1 MNKTINMK
9 RFNKVIK
16 SLKSNEVIRSNKVL
30 SEELNKLILYEDD
43 LKDFIKNLV
52 WVDFKFKKGNYEI
65 HFLNGRKEVELR
77 FNSMNMKLDNLLP
90 YIQEEL
96 T

>member
-16 SLKSNEVIRSNKVL
+16 SLKSNEVIRSDKVL
-30 SEELNKLILYEDD
+30 SEELNKLIFDEDD
-43 LKDFIKNLV
+43 LKDFIKDLV

-65 HFLNGRKEVELR
+65 HSLNERKEVELR

>member
-1 MNKTINMK
+1 MNKTIDIK
-9 RFNKVIK
+9 KFNKIIK
-16 SLKSNEVIRSNKVL
+16 SLKNNEVIRTDKVL
-30 SEELNKLILYEDD
+30 SEELNKIIFDEDD
-43 LKDFIKNLV
+43 LKDFLRKLV
-52 WVDFKFKKGNYEI
+52 WVDFKFKKNDYEI
-65 HFLNGRKEVELR
+65 SFLNVRKEVELR